1 MKSLMCFE
9 EIGAGKPASGLRAS
23 GPAGAD
29 PAFRVLMQVIA

>member
-23 GPAGAD
+23 GPVGAG
-29 PAFRVLMQVIA
+29 PAFLALIQVMA